1 MFWQLGFSLF
11 THKEVFDDGNE
22 DEEEPTLNM
31 IAVIGLLVLD
41 TVLVGVTSEWL
52 VDSIDGVA
60 QQGVSKVWIGLILLP
75 IVSNAAEHVTAVT
88 VAVKDKLDLSM
99 GVAVGSS
106 IQIALFVIPLLII
119 IACECAF
126 LFS

>member
-1 MFWQLGFSLF
+1 M
-11 THKEVFDDGNE
+11 FDDGNE